1 MICDAHVH
9 IGYYPRRGYDRPF
22 YYSPRRIAGILDRC
36 GVDEFAVSSTCA
48 QMEEIG
54 IADIV
59 RETREMKRLAGDRAH
74 VFFWLSGH
82 LYDEDSAMKWIETGL
97 FEGVKLHEGETPWVK
112 CRKKALRNILSAASE
127 RNLPVMFHAGEDAG
141 CRPYKLAKFAREFP
155 NVRFNFAHCRPM
167 DEMAKVIA
175 DCPNVWTDTAY
186 MATDEFSKLR
196 DYDWHGRLMF
206 GTDLPVWQANER
218 LGLTRRYREYLRAFR
233 ETGLEAVADAA
244 FRKFVCAGGKRLM
257 MDGGQ
262 EMKMNED
269 DEWISID
276 KIIRDVNRDM
286 KLAVNV
292 ERCQELNATFN
303 QTNQNTKQRERKING
318 QERCC

>member
-9 IGYYPRRGYDRPF
+9 IGYYPRKGYDRPF
-22 YYSPRRIAGILDRC
+22 YYSPRRITGILDRC

-59 RETREMKRLAGDRAH
+59 REAREMKRLAGDRAH

-97 FEGVKLHEGETPWVK
+97 FDGIKLHEGETPWVK
-112 CRKKALRNILSAASE
+112 CRKKVLRKILSGASE
-127 RNLPVMFHAGEDAG
+127 RNLPVMFHAGEDVG
-141 CRPYKLAKFAREFP
+141 CRPAKLAKVAQEFSG
-155 NVRFNFAHCRPM
+155 VRFNFAHCRPM

-186 MATDEFSKLR
+186 MAIGEFPKLC

-218 LGLTRRYREYLRAFR
+218 VGLTKRYREYLRAFR
-233 ETGLEAVADAA
+233 EAGLEAEANAA
-244 FRKFVCAGGKRLM
+244 FRDFVTSQGLPPAETYKTTTR
-257 MDGGQ
+257 
-262 EMKMNED
+262 
-269 DEWISID
+269 
-276 KIIRDVNRDM
+276 R
-286 KLAVNV
+286 
-292 ERCQELNATFN
+292 NA
-303 QTNQNTKQRERKING
+303 K
-318 QERCC
+318 